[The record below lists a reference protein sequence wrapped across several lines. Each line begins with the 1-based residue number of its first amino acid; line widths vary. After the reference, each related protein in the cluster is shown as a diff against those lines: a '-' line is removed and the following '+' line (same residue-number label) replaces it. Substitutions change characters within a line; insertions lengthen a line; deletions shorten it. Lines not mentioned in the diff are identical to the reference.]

1 MRSNNK
7 ITALVFSCFPTVLL
21 ADSFISESQASAQ
34 YLQYYWNEDQGDGT
48 GPIRDEW
55 VHALRLDYQSGF
67 YRNLIGFDLGVG
79 AADALAIGH
88 DVTSVTNLPVDDGL
102 QNPDAIAKPITAYL
116 KLRTGTGDHRFRF
129 GWGKRVR
136 DYHLYSDSTTRILP
150 AASIGID
157 LAYEFRDLSLY
168 AASVERFSPRNESGW
183 GEDLQTFDG
192 QPIDRVDLAGLDY
205 VFRGSFRAE
214 VEYVVAQNY
223 LEAAFV
229 RLSHEVVVNPD
240 TGLSIALAHGR
251 QSDAGALFEQQG
263 VPGVFPAD
271 GDHESRY
278 NELGLKLRRPGY
290 YLGTAFTKVNG
301 DHYDRVLFSRDYG
314 TWDSAADNFYR
325 FGLGGEAMWKVS
337 AGIDLATLGLE
348 GLRWD
353 GYYARSEEADDFSG
367 FSRSE
372 LLSFFRYRFS
382 GRLKGLSL
390 SWLHVAFDTNG
401 EPQPG
406 SGQLRSFGPAGL
418 ITHDADRLYLSYS
431 HDF

>member
-1 MRSNNK
+1 MRSNKK
-7 ITALVFSCFPTVLL
+7 IIALVFSLFPTVLL
-21 ADSFISESQASAQ
+21 ADSFLSESQASAK
-34 YLQYYWNEDQGDGT
+34 YSQYYWNEDQGDGA

-79 AADALAIGH
+79 AADALAIGD
-88 DVTSVTNLPVDDGL
+88 DVTSVTNLPADDGL

-157 LAYEFRDLSLY
+157 LAYEFRELSLY

-183 GEDLQTFDG
+183 GEDLRNFDG
-192 QPIDRVDLAGLDY
+192 QTIDRVDLAGLDY
-205 VFRGSFRAE
+205 VFWGGFRAE
-214 VEYVVAQNY
+214 MEYVWAKNY
-223 LEAAFV
+223 LEAAFA
-229 RLSHEVVVNPD
+229 RLSHDVVVHPD
-240 TGLSIALAHGR
+240 TNLSIALAHGR
-251 QSDAGALFEQQG
+251 QSDAGDLFEEQG
-263 VPGVFPAD
+263 VPGLFPAD
-271 GDHESRY
+271 GNHESRY
-278 NELGLKLRRPGY
+278 NELTMKLQRPGY

-301 DHYDRVLFSRDYG
+301 DHFDRVLFSRDYG

-353 GYYARSEEADDFSG
+353 GYYARSDEADDFSG

-372 LLSFFRYRFS
+372 LLSFLSYRFP
-382 GRLKGLSL
+382 GRLKGLSI

-401 EPQPG
+401 EPKPG
-406 SGQLRSFGPAGL
+406 SGQERSFGPAGI

-431 HDF
+431 HNF